1 LAVSFL
7 TAHLMNTRRI
17 QANSSAINF
26 KSVRYAI
33 LAGVAG
39 LVMLA
44 NGSQS
49 YAQVGPD
56 AGAIQQQLQRE
67 AEQRRGA
74 PLPESL
80 IKKQATPS
88 ESKSDEQALE
98 VTSFRVTGITLIT
111 QEQAQEIL
119 TVFNNRKLTFDQIK
133 EAGLAVTR
141 LYNLMGRVA
150 QATIPPQDVV
160 NGQIWI
166 KVIEGKVGN
175 VLIDLDKQ
183 SPSRL
188 KSKVIQQFISANNA
202 TGNFISLFGLERSL
216 ALLNETPGNEVS
228 GELSPGD
235 QEETSNIQLNAK
247 DTGLVAGRV
256 DVSNYGANNT
266 GIHQISGNL
275 SLNNPSGS
283 GDQATLDVIGSEGS
297 VFGQIKYGMPLGA
310 DGWRVSAGLSAL
322 NYKGVSSFSST
333 VTEGTA
339 QTFGLYST
347 YALERTAK
355 SNKILVVNFENKNYN
370 NLTSGLQTSNSQINT
385 FSAGFNG
392 NHSLN
397 QTYVNWGATATLGNL
412 SLRNA
417 TQSNNDAQGAATQG
431 NFSKLAFNASVSQA
445 LPFDRTNVITSIYGQ
460 FSSKNL
466 NSAEQFYLGGPYGVR
481 AYPVSQ
487 GGGAHGVMASVEV
500 TRTYPNKLQLGAF
513 FDAGFVQQYQNTY
526 PNWQGL
532 THAANTYAL
541 FAAGPSVK
549 YIYEKIQ
556 LQGAL
561 AFRIGNNSLYN
572 QKGEQLNVSNQYEPV
587 QAWAKATM
595 FF

>member
-1 LAVSFL
+1 
-7 TAHLMNTRRI
+7 MNTRRI

-111 QEQAQEIL
+111 QEQAQEVL
-119 TVFNNRKLTFDQIK
+119 TAFNNRKLTFDQIK

-188 KSKVIQQFISANNA
+188 KSKVIQQFISANNS

-266 GIHQISGNL
+266 GIRQISGNL
-275 SLNNPSGS
+275 SLNNPSGN

-355 SNKILVVNFENKNYN
+355 SNKTLVVNFENKNYN

-500 TRTYPNKLQLGAF
+500 TRTYPNQLQLGAF

-572 QKGEQLNVSNQYEPV
+572 QKGEQLNVSNQYKAV
-587 QAWAKATM
+587 QAWIKATV
-595 FF
+595 FY